1 MSDWIRQFKFDP
13 VPALVNSENKSI
25 SYFARRDLLGK
36 GVEPVTS
43 LWELPEAL
51 KIVDRQ
57 QDEGSWKYHSAKLDI
72 RSQTNYNQLETYRI
86 LGVLVEEYGFT
97 LEHTA
102 IQKAADFLFSFQTA
116 EGDFRGIFG
125 NQYTPYYS
133 AAIME
138 LLIKAG
144 YENDPHIERGF
155 HWLLNMRQDDGGW
168 TIPIRTYSGKDSLTL
183 MEAMKKEEPIKPD
196 RSRPF
201 SHLVTGVV
209 LRAFAAHPEYRKT
222 SEATLAGELLKSR
235 FFKSDKYPDRKTADF
250 WTKFSYPFW
259 FTDLLSSLDSLSQL
273 GFTSQDPDVKKAL
286 QWFVNR
292 QQENGLWK
300 LALLKTGKKDLSHWI
315 GLTVC
320 RIFRRY
326 YEN

>member
-13 VPALVNSENKSI
+13 IPGLVNSENKPI
-25 SYFARRDLLGK
+25 SYFARRDVLGER
-36 GVEPVTS
+36 VEPVGN
-43 LWELPEAL
+43 LWKLSEAQ

-72 RSQTNYNQLETYRI
+72 RSQTNYNLLETYRI

-97 LEHTA
+97 REHLA
-102 IQKAADFLFSFQTA
+102 IQKAADFLFGFQTA

-144 YENDPHIERGF
+144 YGTDLRIERGVR
-155 HWLLNMRQDDGGW
+155 WLLSIRQDDGGW
-168 TIPIRTYSGKDSLTL
+168 AIPARTYGGKDSITL
-183 MEAMKKEEPIKPD
+183 MEAMKKKEPIKPD
-196 RSRPF
+196 RSKPF
-201 SHLVTGVV
+201 SHMVTGVV
-209 LRAFAAHPEYRKT
+209 LRAFATHPKHRKT
-222 SEATLAGELLKSR
+222 PEAKLAGDLLKSR
-235 FFKSDKYPDRKTADF
+235 FFTPDKYPDRKTADF

-286 QWFVNR
+286 LWFLNR
-292 QQENGLWK
+292 QQGNGFWK
-300 LALLKTGKKDLSHWI
+300 LGLLKTGKKDLSQWI
-315 GLTVC
+315 ALAIC
-320 RIFRRY
+320 RVFKRFH
-326 YEN
+326 EN

>member
-13 VPALVNSENKSI
+13 VTALVNSENKSI

-36 GVEPVTS
+36 GVEPVRS

-183 MEAMKKEEPIKPD
+183 MEAMKKEEPIKPN
-196 RSRPF
+196 RSKPF

-320 RIFRRY
+320 RIFKRY